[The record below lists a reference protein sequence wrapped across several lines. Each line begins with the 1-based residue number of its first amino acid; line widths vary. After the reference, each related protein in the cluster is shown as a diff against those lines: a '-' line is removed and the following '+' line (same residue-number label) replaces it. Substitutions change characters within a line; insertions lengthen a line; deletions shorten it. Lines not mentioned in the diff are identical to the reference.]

1 MSAGKPVSGIVQM
14 IRISGYI
21 KVLLSKREEER
32 MKFTDKSSGFEITLP
47 DNWRKLFIF
56 ERVKNN
62 PFQGLLPRTL
72 TEGPILISRDGDAM
86 VIAVQQPESPAQSDY
101 RDIANKIAS
110 ETGLEISAFETVKI
124 DGRNHT
130 AVTWKSSY
138 DHSRQ
143 LKTYF
148 IIFGHLLWNITV
160 LLRKD
165 ALFYDRIVETFT
177 ILPIVK
183 KMME

>member
-1 MSAGKPVSGIVQM
+1 
-14 IRISGYI
+14 
-21 KVLLSKREEER
+21 

-86 VIAVQQPESPAQSDY
+86 VIAVQQPESAAQSDY
-101 RDIANKIAS
+101 RNAADKIAS
-110 ETGLEISAFETVKI
+110 ETGLEVSAFETI
-124 DGRNHT
+124 EIGGRSHT
-130 AVTWKSSY
+130 TVLWKSSY
-138 DHSRQ
+138 NHSREV
-143 LKTYF
+143 KTYF
-148 IIFGHLLWNITV
+148 IIFGQLLWNITV
-160 LLRKD
+160 LLKKE
-165 ALFYDRIVETFT
+165 ASFYDQIVGTFT

>member
-1 MSAGKPVSGIVQM
+1 
-14 IRISGYI
+14 
-21 KVLLSKREEER
+21 

-72 TEGPILISRDGDAM
+72 TEGPILISREGDAM
-86 VIAVQQPESPAQSDY
+86 VIAVQQPESPADNDY
-101 RDIANKIAS
+101 RNVAKKIAS
-110 ETGLEISAFETVKI
+110 ETGLEISAFESIEIGGIKHTTVL
-124 DGRNHT
+124 
-130 AVTWKSSY
+130 WKSSY

-143 LKTYF
+143 VKTYF
-148 IIFGHLLWNITV
+148 IIFGKLLWNITV
-160 LLRKD
+160 LLKKE
-165 ALFYDRIVETFT
+165 ASFYDRIVETFT